1 LEKKGDDLVKNEN
14 NRNLF
19 TGLIQLLFSL
29 TALFII
35 IPVVTSTYTHMTS
48 EYPLWTKILLM
59 CMGAALLL
67 SSKKRRDTALH
78 FIYQV
83 TRLESL
89 MMVEGEEARM
99 LEERENQAG
108 ETRSLDFWR

>member
-1 LEKKGDDLVKNEN
+1 MKNEN
-14 NRNLF
+14 NRNLL

-29 TALFII
+29 TGLLII

-48 EYPLWTKILLM
+48 EYPFWTTLLLL
-59 CMGAALLL
+59 CMGAALLG

-89 MMVEGEEARM
+89 MMVEGEESRM

-108 ETRSLDFWR
+108 ETHSLDFWR